1 MTYVAPVAKL
11 LTTAQLSTVHLHLI
25 HDHIDIM
32 NKATPTQKSTDLI
45 RIEMVAVTVLVI
57 LNDGEP
63 LTTSQA
69 HASCNINTMN
79 YPL

>member
-1 MTYVAPVAKL
+1 MTYVTPVAKL

-45 RIEMVAVTVLVI
+45 RNEMVAVTVLVI
-57 LNDGEP
+57 RLFATTVSYSQQVK
-63 LTTSQA
+63 LTRLATSIQ
-69 HASCNINTMN
+69 
-79 YPL
+79 

>member
-1 MTYVAPVAKL
+1 MTYVTPVAKL
-11 LTTAQLSTVHLHLI
+11 LTIAQLSTVHLHLI

-57 LNDGEP
+57 HLFSTTVSHSQQVK
-63 LTTSQA
+63 LTRLATSIQ
-69 HASCNINTMN
+69 
-79 YPL
+79 